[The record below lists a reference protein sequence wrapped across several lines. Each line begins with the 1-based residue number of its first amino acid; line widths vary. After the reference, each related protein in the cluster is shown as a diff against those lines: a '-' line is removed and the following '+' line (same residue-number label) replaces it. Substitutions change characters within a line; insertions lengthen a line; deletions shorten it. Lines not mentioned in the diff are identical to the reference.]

1 MQLIGLTGGIASG
14 KSTIARRLAE
24 HGAVHLDA
32 DQLARDVV
40 APGTPALAQI
50 ARRFGQGIITGDG
63 ELDRAALGALVFSD
77 GSALEDLES
86 IVHPAVQELTRRLIR
101 EAGERDPDA
110 VVVYDVPLLVEAGVD
125 HPWDLIVVADAPA
138 EMRVERLMAHR
149 GMSAADARA
158 RVRNQASD
166 EERRAIADVIIDTSR
181 SEEET
186 LAAADALWERL
197 TG

>member
-50 ARRFGQGIITGDG
+50 ARRFGRGIITGDG